1 MTKLHDV
8 TINAGTMVNI
18 MNNKSNQ
25 DKNEKIQRLPAK
37 QLHRIICEALEE
49 ALKPNSTVPA
59 DENGFVSTDVL
70 ADIIVY
76 RQEKELPQSEAY
88 KYTGYYRPSELI
100 SKGIN
105 IALARLGKQ
114 IETNKKSKPYSY
126 RGYIGITQDY
136 INSSVIHNQTP
147 VDKEVFD
154 FIKGTMNFE
163 TLSAIRNRIKTV
175 ADKAWKAYCVEH
187 PKAAKNKV
195 IEKSVKDQ
203 YKPDGPFICIEGSI
217 YEFAPEYK
225 EMTEHEREMLLLFA
239 DAIIYKKAVEVTYH
253 AFHYDKPDQLEFHPH
268 YIRKVGNKLMVYG
281 RSRSIKY
288 HKPDEYTLVNLIV
301 QRVKAVQDFSTP
313 KHYYSAKELNL
324 DYNNELFRNRMTF
337 NAPGYNSEHFDCKEV
352 VLKVRK
358 HIETGRKPR
367 KPFDRMLAEPLH
379 HSQKVCTKYPE
390 DEQFGYL
397 SLFVSDY
404 LFIRPIL
411 MAWGSDVQ
419 VIEPQ
424 ELRIQMEQEICRLVE
439 LYGIQFTY
447 EPVQQEPQD

>member
-1 MTKLHDV
+1 
-8 TINAGTMVNI
+8 MVKI
-18 MNNKSNQ
+18 MNNKSIQ
-25 DKNEKIQRLPAK
+25 DKNAKEQRLPAK

-49 ALKPNSTVPA
+49 ALKPKSKVPA
-59 DENGFVSTDVL
+59 DENGFVNADVL
-70 ADIIVY
+70 NDIILF
-76 RQEKELPQSEAY
+76 RQEKELPETESI
-88 KYTGYYRPSELI
+88 KYTASYRPSELI

-105 IALARLGKQ
+105 VALARMGKQ
-114 IETNKKSKPYSY
+114 IETNKKTKPYSY
-126 RGYIGITQDY
+126 RGYIGLIEDY
-136 INSSVIHNQTP
+136 INSSMIHNQTP

-163 TLSAIRNRIKTV
+163 TLSAIRNRIKSV
-175 ADKAWKAYCVEH
+175 ADKEWKSYCEQH

-195 IEKSVKDQ
+195 IEKTVKDR

-217 YEFAPEYK
+217 YEFAPEYR
-225 EMTEHEREMLLLFA
+225 EMTEHERAMLLLFA
-239 DAIIYKKAVEVTYH
+239 DAIIYKKAVEVSYH

-281 RSRSIKY
+281 RSRSIHY

-301 QRVKAVQDFSTP
+301 QRVKDVKDFKVP
-313 KHYYSAKELNL
+313 KHYYSTKELGL

-337 NAPGYNSEHFDCKEV
+337 NAPGYNSEDFDCKEV
-352 VLKVRK
+352 ILKVRK

-367 KPFDRMLAEPLH
+367 KPFDRLIAEPLH
-379 HSQKVCTKYPE
+379 HSQRVCDRYPE

-411 MAWGSDVQ
+411 MSWGSDIQ
-419 VIEPQ
+419 VIEPI
-424 ELRIQMEQEICRLVE
+424 ELKNQMEQEICRLVE
-439 LYGIQFTY
+439 LYGIKFTY
-447 EPVQQEPQD
+447 EPVDPISED